1 MASLPFPRRFQTQDQ
16 LDAVRRL
23 LGWTAPANVGKVK
36 AGEVP
41 LRELAAGEFVL
52 FNSYIMC
59 GLVPP
64 ISSFFLL
71 LLEEFGLQLHHLT
84 PHSVLLAA
92 VFAHFMEMFVG
103 VRPCTTIFKH
113 FYSLVGT
120 GKKRG
125 EIGAYYFQLRHG
137 MSGAYIAAFSSSK
150 WEDWR
155 EGWVIA
161 VTDPHDR
168 LELPEG
174 GPQSD
179 RSTWKARPSI
189 PAELDPVLNRIKKL
203 ARSGLTSMM
212 VLGDFLKRRIAPL
225 QHRSRMAYVYTGLN
239 DCCRIARGPGGDFTR
254 AELEAAIR
262 AMTGEAFVP
271 ESLVLPSG
279 VKALCE
285 DQALRSTVL
294 ASMPTLDEGGLAVRQ
309 LGGDPNRGLQIPGA
323 TPDRQQ
329 RPSGGA
335 GEPGPRGPAPGGK
348 GKEKAPVPE
357 HRQKDCAGAAPAQR
371 SGEAQGAA
379 PERRSQAEGSKSRR
393 LQRGDGSLVGE
404 PAPKRQKTT
413 GVEKQSGAAPP
424 PPQYRPPPGQQTPPP
439 PPPGPRP
446 ATPPPPSET
455 RPPSPTPP
463 PGGSKVGDG
472 PQRSGGSSAGRKVP
486 PAARGRWEW
495 YDFP

>member
-1 MASLPFPRRFQTQDQ
+1 MSSLPFPRRFQSQVQ

-23 LGWTAPANVGKVK
+23 LGWTAPAQAGKVR
-36 AGEVP
+36 AGRIP
-41 LRELAAGEFVL
+41 LDDLAAREFVL

-84 PHSVLLAA
+84 PHSVLLVA

-120 GKKRG
+120 GKSKRG

-137 MSGAYIAAFSSSK
+137 MAGSYIPTFSSSK

-161 VTDPHDR
+161 ATDPHDR
-168 LELPEG
+168 LELPAE

-179 RSTWKARPSI
+179 RSTWKARPTI
-189 PAELDPVLNRIKKL
+189 PAELDPVLYRIRKL

-225 QHRSRMAYVYTGLN
+225 QQRSRMAYVYTGLN
-239 DCCRIARGPGGDFTR
+239 DCCKIARGPGGDFTR
-254 AELEAAIR
+254 TELEAAVR
-262 AMTGEAFVP
+262 AMTGDSFIP

-285 DQALRSTVL
+285 DQVLRSSVL

-309 LGGDPNRGLQIPGA
+309 LGGDPNRGLQIRGA
-323 TPDRQQ
+323 
-329 RPSGGA
+329 S
-335 GEPGPRGPAPGGK
+335 
-348 GKEKAPVPE
+348 PV
-357 HRQKDCAGAAPAQR
+357 R
-371 SGEAQGAA
+371 
-379 PERRSQAEGSKSRR
+379 
-393 LQRGDGSLVGE
+393 
-404 PAPKRQKTT
+404 
-413 GVEKQSGAAPP
+413 
-424 PPQYRPPPGQQTPPP
+424 
-439 PPPGPRP
+439 
-446 ATPPPPSET
+446 
-455 RPPSPTPP
+455 
-463 PGGSKVGDG
+463 
-472 PQRSGGSSAGRKVP
+472 
-486 PAARGRWEW
+486 
-495 YDFP
+495 

>member
-1 MASLPFPRRFQTQDQ
+1 MASLPFPRRFQSQEQ

-23 LGWTAPANVGKVK
+23 LGWTAPANAGKVR
-36 AGEVP
+36 AGRVS
-41 LRELAAGEFVL
+41 LRDLAAGEFVL

-137 MSGAYIAAFSSSK
+137 MAGAYIAAFPSSK

-168 LELPEG
+168 LELPAE

-179 RSTWKARPSI
+179 RGTWKARPTI
-189 PAELDPVLNRIKKL
+189 PVELDPVLSRIKKL

-225 QHRSRMAYVYTGLN
+225 QQRSRMAYVYTGLN

-254 AELEAAIR
+254 VELEAAIR

-285 DQALRSTVL
+285 DQALRSSVL

-309 LGGDPNRGLQIPGA
+309 LGGDPNRGLQIPGT

-329 RPSGGA
+329 RSSDSPGG
-335 GEPGPRGPAPGGK
+335 PGPRGPAPSGK

-357 HRQKDCAGAAPAQR
+357 HRQKGHAGAAPAEGR
-371 SGEAQGAA
+371 GEAQEPA
-379 PERRSQAEGSKSRR
+379 PARSCQPEGSKSRR

-404 PAPKRQKTT
+404 PAPKRQKTA
-413 GVEKQSGAAPP
+413 GAEEQSRAAPP
-424 PPQYRPPPGQQTPPP
+424 PPQHRPAPRQQTPPP
-439 PPPGPRP
+439 PPPERREE
-446 ATPPPPSET
+446 TPPPPSEI
-455 RPPSPTPP
+455 RPQSPSPPP
-463 PGGSKVGDG
+463 EASKGGDPHQG
-472 PQRSGGSSAGRKVP
+472 SGGSSTGRKLP
-486 PAARGRWEW
+486 RAARCRWEW
-495 YDFP
+495 YDYA